1 MISKYYHKIRGGD
14 GMITA
19 DELMKP
25 IDGADS
31 AGENPE
37 YDQLYLDLE
46 SLAIADEDAGKEPDY
61 RQLEKNCLELWKK
74 TRDLRVAAY
83 LCVAETELNGFEGF
97 AEGLTLVRWL
107 IEEMWADFYP
117 RLDPDDAND
126 PLERLNIMAMLSP
139 QPGAFNDPIMF
150 LSKLRTVRL
159 MPELPYT
166 MRDVMISNGELESE
180 KAVDPKLIAAE
191 MMSLPVEKI
200 QARADLLKKIEENV
214 EGICTSM
221 GEKMEGGY
229 SLNMSA
235 LQKELKR
242 FSTFYAKFTESFAE
256 SASAEAA
263 GDTEDAPVSAAP
275 VRVAV
280 KNNFSDLASIRATT
294 RAEAL
299 LLLKKGAE
307 YFRAEEP
314 TSPVPYLIER
324 ALRLSEMNFM
334 DLLADIAPDALSR
347 GRDMLGF
354 RPDENNGESM

>member
-1 MISKYYHKIRGGD
+1 MIAASDLKKV
-14 GMITA
+14 
-19 DELMKP
+19 

-31 AGENPE
+31 AGENCE
-37 YDQLYLDLE
+37 YDTLYTDLDDLTV
-46 SLAIADEDAGKEPDY
+46 SDEELGKEADF
-61 RQLEKNCLELWKK
+61 RQLEKNCLALWQK

-97 AEGLTLVRWL
+97 AEGLDVVRWL
-107 IEEMWADFYP
+107 IEEMWTDFYP
-117 RLDPDDAND
+117 RLEPDDDND

-139 QPGAFNDPIMF
+139 QPGAFNDPVMF

-159 MPELPYT
+159 MPELTYT

-180 KAVDPKLIAAE
+180 KSVDPKLIAAE

-200 QARADLLKKIEENV
+200 QARADLIRKIEESV

-242 FSTFYAKFTESFAE
+242 FSTFYAKFTDSFAE
-256 SASAEAA
+256 QASADSAGEAEA
-263 GDTEDAPVSAAP
+263 ESAPVVAAARP
-275 VRVAV
+275 VVR
-280 KNNFSDLASIRATT
+280 NNFSDLASIRAST

-347 GRDMLGF
+347 GRDILGV
-354 RPDENNGESM
+354 RPDENNGESF

>member
-1 MISKYYHKIRGGD
+1 
-14 GMITA
+14 MITA
-19 DELMKP
+19 TDLMKT

-31 AGENPE
+31 AGANPE

-46 SLAIADEDAGKEPDY
+46 NLAVADEDAGKEPDY

-97 AEGLTLVRWL
+97 AEGLEIVRWL
-107 IEEMWADFYP
+107 IGEMWNDFYP
-117 RLDPDDAND
+117 RLDPDDDND

-150 LSKLRTVRL
+150 LSKLRTIRL

-180 KAVDPKLIAAE
+180 KPVDPKLIAAE

-200 QARADLLKKIEENV
+200 QARAALIQKIEENV
-214 EGICTSM
+214 EGICNSM
-221 GEKMEGGY
+221 NEKMEGGY

-242 FSTFYAKFTESFAE
+242 FDVFYAKFTDSFE
-256 SASAEAA
+256 EAA
-263 GDTEDAPVSAAP
+263 SSEVAGNAEEVTAPSSVVAP
-275 VRVAV
+275 VRATV
-280 KNNFSDLASIRATT
+280 KNNFSDLASFKATT

-347 GRDMLGF
+347 GRDILGV
-354 RPDENNGESM
+354 RPDENNGESL

>member
-1 MISKYYHKIRGGD
+1 
-14 GMITA
+14 MITA
-19 DELMKP
+19 DELKK
-25 IDGADS
+25 ILNGEDS
-31 AGENPE
+31 AGENAE
-37 YDQLYLDLE
+37 YDPLYLDLE
-46 SLAIADEDAGKEPDY
+46 NLAIADEDVGKEPNY

-83 LCVAETELNGFEGF
+83 LCIAETELNGFDGLS
-97 AEGLTLVRWL
+97 EGLNVIRWL
-107 IEEMWADFYP
+107 VSDMWETFYP
-117 RLDPDDAND
+117 RLDPDDDND

-150 LSKLRTVRL
+150 LSKLRMIRL
-159 MPELPYT
+159 IPELPYT

-180 KAVDPKLIAAE
+180 TPVDAKLIAAE

-200 QARADLLKKIEENV
+200 QARAALLDKIQEDV
-214 EGICTSM
+214 EGICSSM
-221 GEKMEGGY
+221 NEKMEGGY

-242 FSTFYAKFTESFAE
+242 FQTFYAKFTDSFAE
-256 SASAEAA
+256 QASADVPE
-263 GDTEDAPVSAAP
+263 ESAATPAAAVSRP
-275 VRVAV
+275 VV

-307 YFRAEEP
+307 YFRSEEP

-347 GRDMLGF
+347 GRDILGV
-354 RPDENNGESM
+354 RQDENDGGSF

>member
-1 MISKYYHKIRGGD
+1 
-14 GMITA
+14 MITA
-19 DELMKP
+19 SELKTV
-25 IDGADS
+25 IDGDDPS
-31 AGENPE
+31 GKDCE
-37 YDQLYLDLE
+37 YDALYTDLE
-46 SLAIADEDAGKEPDY
+46 GLVVADPDAGKEPDY

-97 AEGLTLVRWL
+97 SESLEVVRWL
-107 IEEMWADFYP
+107 IEEMWNGFYP
-117 RLDPDDAND
+117 RLDPDDDND

-159 MPELPYT
+159 MPELAYT
-166 MRDVMISNGELESE
+166 MRDVMISNGELESD
-180 KAVDPKLIAAE
+180 KPVDPKLIAAE
-191 MMSLPVEKI
+191 MMSQPVEKI
-200 QARADLLKKIEENV
+200 QERAALFKKIEETV
-214 EGICTSM
+214 ESICTSM

-242 FSTFYAKFTESFAE
+242 FSLFYAKFTDTFTEQ
-256 SASAEAA
+256 ASADVVEEAT
-263 GDTEDAPVSAAP
+263 DVPVVTVNRP
-275 VRVAV
+275 AV
-280 KNNFSDLASIRATT
+280 KNNFSDLASFRAST

-347 GRDMLGF
+347 GRDILGV
-354 RPDENNGESM
+354 RPDENNGESF